1 MNRKIINTILL
12 LVLFTGVLNN
22 AFANATVHDASKISI
37 EKSAV
42 GSDVIKAWEGLI
54 NFPTLRKNID
64 WLTRSSKW
72 IDEGAEFV
80 TTNGVTKLKKG
91 ADEILEIKNEKILPS
106 NYDYNASTGT
116 YNSGGTPIGEASN
129 GYQVYKHGNDLS
141 VRRVPET
148 GGYSQAELDLIDPN
162 NAHVLARHGHDVTD
176 DALRKR
182 AGEGIAPD
190 GSKLGNPNN
199 PIKPFSSKFE
209 SPEKLKLA
217 YEKTNPSSAAWA
229 SRTQNQYG
237 DWDVI
242 YEDPSIV
249 FGKGIAP
256 PGNGSFETLSKVK
269 ASYKQVGSNPD
280 VFEIITMYPIR

>member
-1 MNRKIINTILL
+1 M
-12 LVLFTGVLNN
+12 
-22 AFANATVHDASKISI
+22 SKKKFISI
-37 EKSAV
+37 YLFFSILFISFQIEAKCTINEKSAV
-42 GSDVIKAWEGLI
+42 GCNSIKAWEGLI
-54 NFPTLRKNID
+54 NIKNLRTNID
-64 WLTRSSKW
+64 GLTRSSKW

-91 ADEILEIKNEKILPS
+91 ADEILEIKNEKILP
-106 NYDYNASTGT
+106 NKYDYPVTS
-116 YNSGGTPIGEASN
+116 GTPVGEASN
-129 GYQVYKHGNDLS
+129 GYQVVKNGNELS